1 MRKYLTAD
9 KFNEVILIKKKLSK
23 LKLKEESM
31 IIRQV
36 NNIHKKEKK
45 ILDKKINLR
54 YNVLDVR
61 KKKEKE
67 HLTKQIEKEK
77 EDFEEFQRKEEINF
91 ENEFNTNYPNEPSI
105 IPEVIQLKKRI
116 KAFLEIDDLKSAQRL
131 TDELAKIKDERHN
144 EYLKKKEEEYNFAY
158 EKFKNYQMLNR
169 ERYFKEIENKIWE
182 YNRNKSRE
190 FSNFQ
195 KDKSNKYQ
203 SLSNAQIGE
212 AMSIKNYIYN
222 RNNKEGYGYINYS
235 NLNA

>member
-23 LKLKEESM
+23 LKLKEKSM
-31 IIRQV
+31 IIRQI